1 MSLIYQFQA
10 KSAYFV
16 LLILTPFLFYS
27 QSDSESQSPKIIA
40 LKYMEAYG
48 DWDFDTMKPFYA
60 ENIHFEDPTGS
71 EAFNQKFDFNGIEE
85 VYNFFKNVFKNGFKN
100 EKPPYVNFR
109 IEKVFESG
117 SFVIINS
124 TFECQ
129 LPNSW
134 FKESSLESIL
144 ISIPFL
150 TILQIENGKI
160 ISHADYGG
168 YDNYMKQIQVQIT
181 NNKE

>member
-1 MSLIYQFQA
+1 MSLPYKFQT
-10 KSAYFV
+10 KHTLFV

-27 QSDSESQSPKIIA
+27 QSDIGSQSHKTIA
-40 LKYMEAYG
+40 LSYMEAYG
-48 DWDFDTMKPFYA
+48 DWDFDTMKTFYA

-71 EAFNQKFDFNGIEE
+71 EVFNQKFDFNGIKE
-85 VYNFFKNVFKNGFKN
+85 VYNFFRGVFKNGFEN
-100 EKPPYVNFR
+100 ERPPYVDFR

-117 SFVIINS
+117 SFIIINS

-129 LPNSW
+129 LPNAW
-134 FKESSLESIL
+134 FKEPSSERIL

-160 ISHADYGG
+160 ISHTDYGG
-168 YDNYMKQIQVQIT
+168 YDSYMKQIQAQIT